1 MSCPSLW
8 ARTKRLPL
16 RISRVSHAI
25 ALDRMRG
32 GSLTVSAVEKE
43 AQRMQAYLPP
53 QMPVVGAAVKDTVK
67 VEGVQA
73 LPLVFL

>member
-1 MSCPSLW
+1 MSCPSPS

-16 RISRVSHAI
+16 GGSRVSHAI

-53 QMPVVGAAVKDTVK
+53 QMSVVGAAVKDTVK

>member
-1 MSCPSLW
+1 MRWMQSTEALSLW
-8 ARTKRLPL
+8 
-16 RISRVSHAI
+16 H
-25 ALDRMRG
+25 G

>member
-1 MSCPSLW
+1 MSCPSPS

-16 RISRVSHAI
+16 GESRVSHAI

-43 AQRMQAYLPP
+43 AQRMQAHLPP
-53 QMPVVGAAVKDTVK
+53 QMSVVGAAVKDTVK

>member
-1 MSCPSLW
+1 
-8 ARTKRLPL
+8 
-16 RISRVSHAI
+16 
-25 ALDRMRG
+25 MRG